1 MKVYP
6 FKIPKPLNN
15 NLIIQ
20 VDEEDIF
27 YNKLHQHQEIQIS
40 YIQKGTGTLLV
51 ADSIHTYNPGE
62 LYVIGSNLPHVFQC
76 DANNL
81 GKSKMV
87 SIFFTK
93 QSFGEKFFD
102 TVEMNELHSFFKNA
116 GSGFKVTSLPL
127 ALENS
132 IKTIVDLSILNS
144 FIVLIQLLQNLSHA
158 KVKTLTSFV
167 YPKNITDADGKRMQI
182 IFDYAISNFTNEI
195 TLQSVADLVF
205 MTPNAFCRYFKQRTN
220 KTFFQFLIELRLEYA
235 CKLLKTESE
244 MSIEDISIKS
254 GFNNLSNFNRKF
266 KEFKNSTPKRYK
278 NYNY

>member
-40 YIQKGTGTLLV
+40 YIKKGTGTLLV
-51 ADSIHTYNPGE
+51 ADSIHTYTSGE
-62 LYVIGSNLPHVFQC
+62 LYVIGSNLPHVFQS
-76 DANNL
+76 DTNNL
-81 GKSKMV
+81 EKSTMI

-93 QSFGEKFFD
+93 QSFGENFFD
-102 TVEMNELHSFFKNA
+102 IIEMNELQSFFKKSV
-116 GSGFKVTSLPL
+116 SGFKVTALPHE
-127 ALENS
+127 LEN
-132 IKTIVDLSILNS
+132 KLTTITEISTLNS
-144 FIVLIQLLQNLSHA
+144 FILLIQLLQNLSHTN
-158 KVKTLTSFV
+158 VKTLTSFV

-182 IFDYAISNFTNEI
+182 IFDYAISNFTNEV
-195 TLQSVADLVF
+195 TLQSAADLVF

-220 KTFFQFLIELRLEYA
+220 KTFFQFLIELRLENA
-235 CKLLKTESE
+235 CKLLKTDSE
-244 MSIEDISIKS
+244 ISIEEISIKS

-266 KEFKNSTPKRYK
+266 KEFKNTTPKKYK
-278 NYNY
+278 DNNY